1 MLRCLQAKDLKI
13 SQILRKERAKQV
25 NLQAQANTASKIKRL
40 VKTVSLLV
48 LEVKISNQQFSS
60 NYQVQAATIPQTF
73 SLNPQVLY
81 H

>member
-13 SQILRKERAKQV
+13 SQILRKERAKQA

-48 LEVKISNQQFSS
+48 LEVKI
-60 NYQVQAATIPQTF
+60 
-73 SLNPQVLY
+73 
-81 H
+81 

>member
-1 MLRCLQAKDLKI
+1 MLRCLQAKDLMI
-13 SQILRKERAKQV
+13 SQILRKERVKQA

-60 NYQVQAATIPQTF
+60 NYQVQVATIP
-73 SLNPQVLY
+73 
-81 H
+81 